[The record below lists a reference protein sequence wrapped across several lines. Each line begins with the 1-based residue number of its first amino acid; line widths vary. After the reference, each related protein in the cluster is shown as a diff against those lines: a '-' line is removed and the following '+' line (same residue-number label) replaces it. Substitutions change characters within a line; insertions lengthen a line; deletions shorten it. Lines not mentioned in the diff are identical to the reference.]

1 MAIELIVAGPGKLS
15 HPSRS
20 CVCGS
25 AGSCQVIVGLLV
37 YQATQFPVWFGVFLQ
52 FHAEANRARLLL
64 CVMGEIKRTK
74 KKQRRDTLN
83 LKITPISWIQHLF

>member
-37 YQATQFPVWFGVFLQ
+37 WRIPPDSCRSEPS
-52 FHAEANRARLLL
+52 EALVVRN
-64 CVMGEIKRTK
+64 G
-74 KKQRRDTLN
+74 
-83 LKITPISWIQHLF
+83 

>member
-74 KKQRRDTLN
+74 KN
-83 LKITPISWIQHLF
+83 SVETP